1 MPTQAKPTALQ
12 AYMAAYAEALALV
25 ERIHEAIANHDIS
38 PDPDSIHWGHVGDI
52 WGHVGDIVEARRQL
66 QAISDSLFAEGEY
79 APEAK

>member
-52 WGHVGDIVEARRQL
+52 VEARRQL